1 MSVIERTRDL
11 LEIGGA
17 KIELERRGQGRP
29 LLLLYGEEALE
40 LEAPFVD
47 ELAREH
53 EVIIPSPPGF
63 GGSERPDWITR
74 PGDMAYL
81 YLDLL
86 EQFGFDKVDVLGFSF
101 GGWIAAE
108 MAVR

>member
-53 EVIIPSPPGF
+53 EVFIPSPPGF
-63 GGSERPDWITR
+63 GASDRPDWITR
-74 PGDMAYL
+74 PGDIAYI
-81 YLDLL
+81 YLDLV
-86 EQFGFDKVDVLGFSF
+86 ERFGLDNAAVVGFSF
-101 GGWIAAE
+101 G
-108 MAVR
+108 